1 MQTSAYPFDSMKNK
15 NIKRLM
21 NKRVIISFFIASTT
35 LVASIVVNLSWQA
48 QYERELTFK
57 KNAILAYI
65 KEKKDAP
72 YSVEEEMNISH

>member
-1 MQTSAYPFDSMKNK
+1 MKNK
-15 NIKRLM
+15 KIKRLM
-21 NKRVIISFFIASTT
+21 NKRVIISLIFIASAT

-48 QYERELTFK
+48 QDERELISK

-72 YSVEEEMNISH
+72 YSVEEEMNIRH

>member
-1 MQTSAYPFDSMKNK
+1 MKNK
-15 NIKRLM
+15 KIKRLM
-21 NKRVIISFFIASTT
+21 NKRVIISLIFIASVT

-48 QYERELTFK
+48 QDERELISK

-72 YSVEEEMNISH
+72 YSVEEEMNIRH

>member
-1 MQTSAYPFDSMKNK
+1 MKNK
-15 NIKRLM
+15 KIRRLM
-21 NKRVIISFFIASTT
+21 NKRVIISLIFIASAT

-48 QYERELTFK
+48 QYERELISK

>member
-1 MQTSAYPFDSMKNK
+1 
-15 NIKRLM
+15 M
-21 NKRVIISFFIASTT
+21 NKRVIISLIFIASAT
-35 LVASIVVNLSWQA
+35 LVASIVVNLSRQA
-48 QYERELTFK
+48 QYERELISK